1 MFLFTS
7 LGLHV
12 NCEAL
17 ILLIL
22 SAEKKENL
30 NFGNVCRGGALFY
43 CTTFLCFVDAL
54 NRLMSRL

>member
-1 MFLFTS
+1 MSVFTS

-22 SAEKKENL
+22 SAEEKGEL
-30 NFGNVCRGGALFY
+30 EFW
-43 CTTFLCFVDAL
+43 
-54 NRLMSRL
+54 